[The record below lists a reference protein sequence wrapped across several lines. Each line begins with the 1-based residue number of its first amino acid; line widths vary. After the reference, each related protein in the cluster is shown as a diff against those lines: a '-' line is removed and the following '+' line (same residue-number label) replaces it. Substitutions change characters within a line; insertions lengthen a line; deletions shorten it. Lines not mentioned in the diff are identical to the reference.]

1 MWPLAVVYPDLEL
14 RGEGGFACP
23 AGFSFLLLLF
33 ITQNE
38 EGGGGGNFTRSVT
51 VCERLYFSIA
61 FLGELQYD

>member
-1 MWPLAVVYPDLEL
+1 MWPLAVVDPDLEL

-38 EGGGGGNFTRSVT
+38 EGEGVETSLDPSLFANVYTFP
-51 VCERLYFSIA
+51 
-61 FLGELQYD
+61 